1 VYKDEDLVQLIEAHK
16 QEPKKEIRDQLII
29 ALIPLAKKICFRLSS
44 KYPRHRGQI
53 LDVCLFYLVKAVDR
67 FLKKQIH
74 TNIGA
79 YVNKT
84 LYFQT
89 LYYLMC
95 DNVCGPKT
103 ITLLK
108 QYKKQCL
115 AMLNNETL
123 HIPVVVDI
131 ELAKTRTTKPDTLL
145 DLEEIINNSTTSE
158 FERQVVDLVIEG
170 YNNREIANRLQTSI
184 STTRR
189 TKEEIMRRIRR
200 QL

>member
-1 VYKDEDLVQLIEAHK
+1 
-16 QEPKKEIRDQLII
+16 
-29 ALIPLAKKICFRLSS
+29 
-44 KYPRHRGQI
+44 
-53 LDVCLFYLVKAVDR
+53 
-67 FLKKQIH
+67 
-74 TNIGA
+74 
-79 YVNKT
+79 
-84 LYFQT
+84 
-89 LYYLMC
+89 
-95 DNVCGPKT
+95 
-103 ITLLK
+103 
-108 QYKKQCL
+108 
-115 AMLNNETL
+115 MLNNETL